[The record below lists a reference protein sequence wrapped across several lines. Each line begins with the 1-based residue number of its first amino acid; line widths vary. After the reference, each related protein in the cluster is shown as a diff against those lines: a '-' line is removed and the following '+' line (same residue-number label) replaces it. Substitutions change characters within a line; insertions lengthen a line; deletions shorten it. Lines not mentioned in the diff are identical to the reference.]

1 MLSTWSEVPKLEGGR
16 ARLEFRSGGS
26 RHLAVLSPFSED
38 MGIAHVL
45 GSSPFQAFSQGST
58 LCGVGIWIS
67 NGTSSSL
74 CLLNFILH

>member
-1 MLSTWSEVPKLEGGR
+1 
-16 ARLEFRSGGS
+16 
-26 RHLAVLSPFSED
+26 

-67 NGTSSSL
+67 VD
-74 CLLNFILH
+74 LLFTVPAELHSPLKTL